1 MFAGSNPVASA
12 KSINRHTPGVVGG
25 ISKGISKGIS
35 NMINLTGT
43 DYEFCHPDLAEDWI
57 KAEATPTEDGN
68 HIGQLIGYIRLPHKM
83 KHPEAYR
90 PVRKK
95 NNMQKKQTAVEW
107 LFEAISELSWNHLSN
122 EAKKDILIRF
132 QFYLNDK
139 KLITNYD
146 WDYEKEAEKF
156 LSKKK

>member
-1 MFAGSNPVASA
+1 
-12 KSINRHTPGVVGG
+12 
-25 ISKGISKGIS
+25 
-35 NMINLTGT
+35 MIDLTGT
-43 DYEFCHPDLAEDWI
+43 NYEFCPPDLAEDWI
-57 KAEATPTEDGN
+57 KVEVTPAEDGN
-68 HIGQLIGYIRLPHKM
+68 NIGQLIGYIKLPHKM
-83 KHPEAYR
+83 KYPEAYR
-90 PVRKK
+90 SVRKK
-95 NNMQKKQTAVEW
+95 TNMEKKQTAVEW
-107 LFEAISELSWNHLSN
+107 LFEAISELDWNHLSN

>member
-1 MFAGSNPVASA
+1 
-12 KSINRHTPGVVGG
+12 
-25 ISKGISKGIS
+25 
-35 NMINLTGT
+35 
-43 DYEFCHPDLAEDWI
+43 
-57 KAEATPTEDGN
+57 
-68 HIGQLIGYIRLPHKM
+68 M
-83 KHPEAYR
+83 KYPEAYR
-90 PVRKK
+90 SVRKK
-95 NNMQKKQTAVEW
+95 TNMEKKQTAVEW
-107 LFEAISELSWNHLSN
+107 LFEAISELDWNHLSN

>member
-1 MFAGSNPVASA
+1 
-12 KSINRHTPGVVGG
+12 
-25 ISKGISKGIS
+25 
-35 NMINLTGT
+35 MINLTGT

-95 NNMQKKQTAVEW
+95 NNMKQTAVDYLKKNLPSLFDNDKSRFYTA
-107 LFEAISELSWNHLSN
+107 LFEQAKALERKQIEGAYDVGFENGFDEGRYDN
-122 EAKKDILIRF
+122 EPKYAGAE
-132 QFYLNDK
+132 QFYDETYNND
-139 KLITNYD
+139 
-146 WDYEKEAEKF
+146 
-156 LSKKK
+156 